1 MDKIKDSFKKL
12 SSREK
17 TLIYILVI
25 LLIVCFGWLIL
36 LQPQLTSHTSLKSS
50 KDSLELQLTE
60 LKGTSSSSSTEDIKT
75 QIMNVNQ
82 EIKALNDQF
91 YNLMSKEDI
100 DQLITNLTIEHKIS
114 PTNLTMSEITQTDLS
129 SKKSDDNSSDNA
141 NDNSSD
147 NANDNT
153 DESKSSNALVYS
165 CVVTQTCKGTKAN
178 LLNLIEDVKNMS
190 GLHIN
195 SVAYENSTGNLDL
208 TITYTVYMVEK

>member
-25 LLIVCFGWLIL
+25 LLIICFGWLIL

-91 YNLMSKEDI
+91 YNLMSKERVMIISNWDATDGSEGTVSVTTEKI
-100 DQLITNLTIEHKIS
+100 GDKTYAFAVIRTPGHDSGTGGDGGTII
-114 PTNLTMSEITQTDLS
+114 M
-129 SKKSDDNSSDNA
+129 
-141 NDNSSD
+141 
-147 NANDNT
+147 
-153 DESKSSNALVYS
+153 
-165 CVVTQTCKGTKAN
+165 
-178 LLNLIEDVKNMS
+178 
-190 GLHIN
+190 
-195 SVAYENSTGNLDL
+195 
-208 TITYTVYMVEK
+208 

>member
-60 LKGTSSSSSTEDIKT
+60 LKATSSSSSTEDIKT

-114 PTNLTMSEITQTDLS
+114 PTNLTMSEITQTHLEDKNKKDS
-129 SKKSDDNSSDNA
+129 SSDSSDTNESSDSKKDDSSY
-141 NDNSSD
+141 
-147 NANDNT
+147 
-153 DESKSSNALVYS
+153 VYT

-178 LLNLIEDVKNMS
+178 LVNLMEDVKNMS

>member
-36 LQPQLTSHTSLKSS
+36 LQPQLASHTSLKSS

-129 SKKSDDNSSDNA
+129 NKKSD
-141 NDNSSD
+141 DNSSD

>member
-60 LKGTSSSSSTEDIKT
+60 LKVTSSSSSTEDIKT
-75 QIMNVNQ
+75 QIMNINQ

-114 PTNLTMSEITQTDLS
+114 PTNLTMSEITQSNLS
-129 SKKSDDNSSDNA
+129 DKSSNTSSDNSSD
-141 NDNSSD
+141 STSD
-147 NANDNT
+147 
-153 DESKSSNALVYS
+153 SKSTDDTKDNQASVYS

>member
-1 MDKIKDSFKKL
+1 
-12 SSREK
+12 
-17 TLIYILVI
+17 
-25 LLIVCFGWLIL
+25 
-36 LQPQLTSHTSLKSS
+36 
-50 KDSLELQLTE
+50 
-60 LKGTSSSSSTEDIKT
+60 
-75 QIMNVNQ
+75 MNVNQ

-114 PTNLTMSEITQTDLS
+114 PTNLTMSEITQTHLEDKN
-129 SKKSDDNSSDNA
+129 KKDSSSD
-141 NDNSSD
+141 SSD
-147 NANDNT
+147 T
-153 DESKSSNALVYS
+153 DESSDSKKDDSSYVYT

-178 LLNLIEDVKNMS
+178 LVNLMEDVKNMS

>member
-1 MDKIKDSFKKL
+1 MELEEFYKQVGGNFEDVKRRLLNEEFIRKFVLKFKDDETFDN
-12 SSREK
+12 
-17 TLIYILVI
+17 LIDAFNKADYKEAFRFI
-25 LLIVCFGWLIL
+25 
-36 LQPQLTSHTSLKSS
+36 HT
-50 KDSLELQLTE
+50 

-141 NDNSSD
+141 NDN
-147 NANDNT
+147 T

-165 CVVTQTCKGTKAN
+165 CVITQTCKGTKAN

>member
-25 LLIVCFGWLIL
+25 LLIICFGWLIL
-36 LQPQLTSHTSLKSS
+36 LQPQLTSHTSL
-50 KDSLELQLTE
+50 
-60 LKGTSSSSSTEDIKT
+60 
-75 QIMNVNQ
+75 MNVNQ

-129 SKKSDDNSSDNA
+129 SKKSD
-141 NDNSSD
+141 DNSSD

-208 TITYTVYMVEK
+208 TITYTVCMVEK

>member
-60 LKGTSSSSSTEDIKT
+60 LKVTSSSSSTEDIKT

-114 PTNLTMSEITQTDLS
+114 PTNLTMSEITQTNLS
-129 SKKSDDNSSDNA
+129 DKSSNTSSDNSSD
-141 NDNSSD
+141 STSD
-147 NANDNT
+147 
-153 DESKSSNALVYS
+153 SKSTDDTKDDQASVYT
-165 CVVTQTCKGTKAN
+165 CVVTQTCTGTKAN

-195 SVAYENSTGNLDL
+195 SVAYENSTGNLNL

>member
-36 LQPQLTSHTSLKSS
+36 LQPQLTSHKSLKSS

-60 LKGTSSSSSTEDIKT
+60 LKATSSSSSTEDIKT

-114 PTNLTMSEITQTDLS
+114 PTNLTMSEITQTHLEDKN
-129 SKKSDDNSSDNA
+129 KKDSSSD
-141 NDNSSD
+141 SSD
-147 NANDNT
+147 T
-153 DESKSSNALVYS
+153 DESSDSKKDDSSYVYT

-178 LLNLIEDVKNMS
+178 LLNLMEDVKNMS

>member
-50 KDSLELQLTE
+50 KDNLELQLTE
-60 LKGTSSSSSTEDIKT
+60 LKVTSSSSSTEDIKT

-114 PTNLTMSEITQTDLS
+114 PTNLTMSEITQTHLEDKN
-129 SKKSDDNSSDNA
+129 KKDSSSD
-141 NDNSSD
+141 SSD
-147 NANDNT
+147 T
-153 DESKSSNALVYS
+153 DESSDSKKDDSSYVYT

-178 LLNLIEDVKNMS
+178 LVNLMEDVKNMS

>member
-60 LKGTSSSSSTEDIKT
+60 LKATSSSSSTEDIKT

-114 PTNLTMSEITQTDLS
+114 PTNLTMSEITQTHLEDKNKKDS
-129 SKKSDDNSSDNA
+129 SSDSSATNESSDSKKDDSSY
-141 NDNSSD
+141 
-147 NANDNT
+147 
-153 DESKSSNALVYS
+153 VYT

-178 LLNLIEDVKNMS
+178 LVNLMEDVKNMS

>member
-36 LQPQLTSHTSLKSS
+36 LQPQLTSHTSLKSL

-60 LKGTSSSSSTEDIKT
+60 LKVTSSSSSTEDIKT

-114 PTNLTMSEITQTDLS
+114 PTNLTMSEITQTNLS
-129 SKKSDDNSSDNA
+129 DKSSNTSSDNSSD
-141 NDNSSD
+141 STSD
-147 NANDNT
+147 
-153 DESKSSNALVYS
+153 SKSTDDTKDNQASVYT
-165 CVVTQTCKGTKAN
+165 CVVTQTCTGTKAN

>member
-50 KDSLELQLTE
+50 KDNLELQLTE
-60 LKGTSSSSSTEDIKT
+60 LKVTSSSSSTEDIKT

-114 PTNLTMSEITQTDLS
+114 PTNLTMSEITQTHLEDKN
-129 SKKSDDNSSDNA
+129 KKDSSSD
-141 NDNSSD
+141 SSD
-147 NANDNT
+147 T
-153 DESKSSNALVYS
+153 DESSESKKDDSSYVYT

-178 LLNLIEDVKNMS
+178 LVNLMEDVKNMS

>member
-25 LLIVCFGWLIL
+25 LLIICFGWLIL
-36 LQPQLTSHTSLKSS
+36 LQPYLTSHTSLKSS

-60 LKGTSSSSSTEDIKT
+60 LKGTSSSSSTKDIKT

-129 SKKSDDNSSDNA
+129 SKKSD
-141 NDNSSD
+141 DNSSD

>member
-50 KDSLELQLTE
+50 KDNLELQLTE
-60 LKGTSSSSSTEDIKT
+60 LKATSSSSSTEDIKT

-114 PTNLTMSEITQTDLS
+114 PTNLTMSEITQTHLEDKN
-129 SKKSDDNSSDNA
+129 KKDSSSD
-141 NDNSSD
+141 SSD
-147 NANDNT
+147 T
-153 DESKSSNALVYS
+153 DESSESKKDDSSYVYT

-178 LLNLIEDVKNMS
+178 LVNLMEDVKNMS

>member
-141 NDNSSD
+141 
-147 NANDNT
+147 
-153 DESKSSNALVYS
+153 LVYS

>member
-60 LKGTSSSSSTEDIKT
+60 LKVTSSSSSTEDIKT
-75 QIMNVNQ
+75 QIMNINQ

-91 YNLMSKEDI
+91 YNLMSKERVVIISTWDA
-100 DQLITNLTIEHKIS
+100 DDGSEGTVSVTTEKIG
-114 PTNLTMSEITQTDLS
+114 
-129 SKKSDDNSSDNA
+129 
-141 NDNSSD
+141 
-147 NANDNT
+147 DNT
-153 DESKSSNALVYS
+153 YAFAVIRTPGHDPDA
-165 CVVTQTCKGTKAN
+165 G
-178 LLNLIEDVKNMS
+178 EDGGS
-190 GLHIN
+190 IHL
-195 SVAYENSTGNLDL
+195 
-208 TITYTVYMVEK
+208 

>member
-1 MDKIKDSFKKL
+1 
-12 SSREK
+12 
-17 TLIYILVI
+17 
-25 LLIVCFGWLIL
+25 
-36 LQPQLTSHTSLKSS
+36 
-50 KDSLELQLTE
+50 
-60 LKGTSSSSSTEDIKT
+60 
-75 QIMNVNQ
+75 MNVNQ

-129 SKKSDDNSSDNA
+129 NKISD
-141 NDNSSD
+141 DNSSD

-190 GLHIN
+190 GL
-195 SVAYENSTGNLDL
+195 
-208 TITYTVYMVEK
+208 TY

>member
-25 LLIVCFGWLIL
+25 LLIICFGWLIL

-91 YNLMSKEDI
+91 YNLMSKERVMIISNWDAV
-100 DQLITNLTIEHKIS
+100 DGSEGTVSVTTEKIG
-114 PTNLTMSEITQTDLS
+114 
-129 SKKSDDNSSDNA
+129 
-141 NDNSSD
+141 
-147 NANDNT
+147 DNT
-153 DESKSSNALVYS
+153 YAFAVIRTPGYDS
-165 CVVTQTCKGTKAN
+165 GTGG
-178 LLNLIEDVKNMS
+178 D
-190 GLHIN
+190 G
-195 SVAYENSTGNLDL
+195 G
-208 TITYTVYMVEK
+208 TIIM

>member
-60 LKGTSSSSSTEDIKT
+60 LKVTSSSSSTEDIKT
-75 QIMNVNQ
+75 QIMNINQ

-114 PTNLTMSEITQTDLS
+114 PTNLTMSEITQTNLS
-129 SKKSDDNSSDNA
+129 DKSSNTSSDNSSD
-141 NDNSSD
+141 STSD
-147 NANDNT
+147 
-153 DESKSSNALVYS
+153 SKSTDDTKDNQASVYT
-165 CVVTQTCKGTKAN
+165 CVVTQTCTGTKAN

>member
-1 MDKIKDSFKKL
+1 MDKIKDSLKKL

-60 LKGTSSSSSTEDIKT
+60 LKATSSSSSTEDIKT

-114 PTNLTMSEITQTDLS
+114 PTNLTMSEITQTHLEDKN
-129 SKKSDDNSSDNA
+129 KKDSSSD
-141 NDNSSD
+141 SSD
-147 NANDNT
+147 T
-153 DESKSSNALVYS
+153 DESSDSKKDDSSYVYT

-178 LLNLIEDVKNMS
+178 LVNLMEDVKNMS

>member
-82 EIKALNDQF
+82 EIVYCCAPFLFYLNTRNILNKQ
-91 YNLMSKEDI
+91 N
-100 DQLITNLTIEHKIS
+100 
-114 PTNLTMSEITQTDLS
+114 
-129 SKKSDDNSSDNA
+129 KK
-141 NDNSSD
+141 
-147 NANDNT
+147 
-153 DESKSSNALVYS
+153 
-165 CVVTQTCKGTKAN
+165 
-178 LLNLIEDVKNMS
+178 
-190 GLHIN
+190 
-195 SVAYENSTGNLDL
+195 
-208 TITYTVYMVEK
+208 

>member
-60 LKGTSSSSSTEDIKT
+60 LKVTSSSSSTEDIKT

-114 PTNLTMSEITQTDLS
+114 PTNLTMSEITQTNLS
-129 SKKSDDNSSDNA
+129 DKSSNTSSDNSSD
-141 NDNSSD
+141 STSD
-147 NANDNT
+147 
-153 DESKSSNALVYS
+153 SKSTDDTKYNQASVYT
-165 CVVTQTCKGTKAN
+165 CVVTQTCTGTKAN
-178 LLNLIEDVKNMS
+178 LLNLIEGVKNMS

-195 SVAYENSTGNLDL
+195 SVSYENSTGNLDL

>member
-60 LKGTSSSSSTEDIKT
+60 LKATSSSSSTEDIKT
-75 QIMNVNQ
+75 QITNVNQ

-114 PTNLTMSEITQTDLS
+114 PTNLTMSEITQTHLEDKN
-129 SKKSDDNSSDNA
+129 KKDSSSD
-141 NDNSSD
+141 SSD
-147 NANDNT
+147 T
-153 DESKSSNALVYS
+153 DESSDSKKDDSSYVYT

-178 LLNLIEDVKNMS
+178 LVNLMEDVKNMS

>member
-17 TLIYILVI
+17 TLIYVLVI

-60 LKGTSSSSSTEDIKT
+60 LKASSSSSTEDIKT
-75 QIMNVNQ
+75 QIINVNQ
-82 EIKALNDQF
+82 EIKDLNDQF
-91 YNLMSKEDI
+91 YNIMSKEDI

-114 PTNLTMSEITQTDLS
+114 PTDLTMSEIKQTDLS
-129 SKKSDDNSSDNA
+129 SKNSDDSSSDN
-141 NDNSSD
+141 S
-147 NANDNT
+147 NDNT
-153 DESKSSNALVYS
+153 DESKSSKALVYT
-165 CVVTQTCKGTKAN
+165 CVVTQTCKGTKAS

-195 SVAYENSTGNLDL
+195 SVAYENTTGNLDL

>member
-36 LQPQLTSHTSLKSS
+36 LQPSLKSS

-141 NDNSSD
+141 NDN
-147 NANDNT
+147 T

>member
-60 LKGTSSSSSTEDIKT
+60 LKATSSSSSTEDIKT

-114 PTNLTMSEITQTDLS
+114 PTNLTMSEITQTDLEDKN
-129 SKKSDDNSSDNA
+129 KKDSSSD
-141 NDNSSD
+141 SSD
-147 NANDNT
+147 T
-153 DESKSSNALVYS
+153 DESSDSKKDDSSYVYT

-178 LLNLIEDVKNMS
+178 LVNLMEDVKNMS

>member
-60 LKGTSSSSSTEDIKT
+60 LKVTSSSSSTEDIKT

-114 PTNLTMSEITQTDLS
+114 PTNLTMSEITQTNLS
-129 SKKSDDNSSDNA
+129 DKSSNTSSDNSSDSTSDSKPTDDTK
-141 NDNSSD
+141 DNQAS
-147 NANDNT
+147 
-153 DESKSSNALVYS
+153 VYT
-165 CVVTQTCKGTKAN
+165 CVVTQTCTGTKAN

-195 SVAYENSTGNLDL
+195 SVAYENSTGNLNL

>member
-60 LKGTSSSSSTEDIKT
+60 LKVTSSSSSTEDIKT

-114 PTNLTMSEITQTDLS
+114 PTNLTMSEITQTNLS
-129 SKKSDDNSSDNA
+129 DKSSNTSSDNSSD
-141 NDNSSD
+141 STSD
-147 NANDNT
+147 
-153 DESKSSNALVYS
+153 SKSTDDTKDNQASVYS

-178 LLNLIEDVKNMS
+178 LVNLMEDVKNMS

>member
-60 LKGTSSSSSTEDIKT
+60 LKATSSSSSTEDIKT

-91 YNLMSKEDI
+91 YNLMSKGDI

-114 PTNLTMSEITQTDLS
+114 PTNLTMSEITQTHLEDKN
-129 SKKSDDNSSDNA
+129 KKDSSSD
-141 NDNSSD
+141 SSD
-147 NANDNT
+147 T
-153 DESKSSNALVYS
+153 DESSDSKKDDSSYVYT

-178 LLNLIEDVKNMS
+178 LVNLMEDVKNMS

>member
-60 LKGTSSSSSTEDIKT
+60 LKATSSSSSTEDIKT

-114 PTNLTMSEITQTDLS
+114 PTNLTMSEITQTHLEDKN
-129 SKKSDDNSSDNA
+129 KKDSSSD
-141 NDNSSD
+141 SSD
-147 NANDNT
+147 T
-153 DESKSSNALVYS
+153 DESDESKKDDSSYVYT

-178 LLNLIEDVKNMS
+178 LVNLMEDVKNMS

>member
-60 LKGTSSSSSTEDIKT
+60 LKVTSSSSSTEDIKT

-91 YNLMSKEDI
+91 YNLISKEDI

-114 PTNLTMSEITQTDLS
+114 PTNLTMSEITQTNLS
-129 SKKSDDNSSDNA
+129 DKSSNTSSDNSSD
-141 NDNSSD
+141 STSD
-147 NANDNT
+147 
-153 DESKSSNALVYS
+153 SKSTDDTKDNQASVYT
-165 CVVTQTCKGTKAN
+165 CVVTQTCTGTKAN

>member
-25 LLIVCFGWLIL
+25 LLIVCFGWFIL

-141 NDNSSD
+141 NDN
-147 NANDNT
+147 T

>member
-114 PTNLTMSEITQTDLS
+114 PTNLTMSEITQTNLS
-129 SKKSDDNSSDNA
+129 DKSSNTSSDNSSD
-141 NDNSSD
+141 STSD
-147 NANDNT
+147 
-153 DESKSSNALVYS
+153 SKSTDDTKDNQASVYT

>member
-60 LKGTSSSSSTEDIKT
+60 LKVTSSSSSTEDIKT

-129 SKKSDDNSSDNA
+129 SKNSDDSSSDN
-141 NDNSSD
+141 SD
-147 NANDNT
+147 T
-153 DESKSSNALVYS
+153 DESSDSKKDDSSYVYT

-178 LLNLIEDVKNMS
+178 LVNLMEDVKNMS

>member
-36 LQPQLTSHTSLKSS
+36 LQPQLTSHTSLMSS

-60 LKGTSSSSSTEDIKT
+60 LKATSSSSSTEDIKT

-114 PTNLTMSEITQTDLS
+114 PTNLTMSEITQTHLEDKN
-129 SKKSDDNSSDNA
+129 KKDSSSD
-141 NDNSSD
+141 SSD
-147 NANDNT
+147 T
-153 DESKSSNALVYS
+153 DESSESKKDDSSYVYT

-178 LLNLIEDVKNMS
+178 LVNLMEDVKNMS
-190 GLHIN
+190 GFHIN

>member
-17 TLIYILVI
+17 ALIYILVI

-75 QIMNVNQ
+75 QIMNV
-82 EIKALNDQF
+82 
-91 YNLMSKEDI
+91 KEDI

-129 SKKSDDNSSDNA
+129 SKKSD
-141 NDNSSD
+141 DNSSD